1 MLVGT
6 PQVGVGSKAGGFTP
20 AAIAG
25 LKLWLDAALGVHL
38 SGSNVTQW
46 DDQSGIGNNFA
57 ASGVP
62 TFGAT
67 AFNGVYPGISFSAA
81 NGMTG
86 NPSVAASAA
95 RTAFVVFNVAPGAT
109 GSLLLNPN
117 GSGSYSLEWSG
128 TDGAVELETNA
139 VTTNCQYISL
149 SGTAG
154 NHVLA
159 FTFDGNQTHLPVLD
173 VDASQAVAGITN
185 LNGAGVGTEITP
197 SGVQTIGM
205 SVPGA
210 RTGLSSVWAAALVYD
225 TALAATNRARVYNYY
240 KARCGL

>member
-1 MLVGT
+1 M
-6 PQVGVGSKAGGFTP
+6 
-20 AAIAG
+20 
-25 LKLWLDAALGVHL
+25 
-38 SGSNVTQW
+38 
-46 DDQSGIGNNFA
+46 
-57 ASGVP
+57 
-62 TFGAT
+62 
-67 AFNGVYPGISFSAA
+67 
-81 NGMTG
+81 
-86 NPSVAASAA
+86 
-95 RTAFVVFNVAPGAT
+95 
-109 GSLLLNPN
+109 
-117 GSGSYSLEWSG
+117 
-128 TDGAVELETNA
+128 
-139 VTTNCQYISL
+139 
-149 SGTAG
+149 
-154 NHVLA
+154 A